1 MYFVHCKAI
10 RVLMFQAFLRKSY
23 SVALQ
28 SIYNGQTTLSSH
40 SGVIHVNPLCS
51 RNLHSCWCSDREIWV
66 SQLWISLFFKLHVH
80 VPVHVLVESPKILPK
95 WWHLHYRYR
104 FRSLVSHSFTF
115 TSAITNS
122 LDSLDDRALTCWFS
136 CLHVFQMT
144 KFRNTCTSK
153 VIFLEEAATC
163 TC

>member
-51 RNLHSCWCSDREIWV
+51 RNLGFSTLDFP
-66 SQLWISLFFKLHVH
+66 LF
-80 VPVHVLVESPKILPK
+80 
-95 WWHLHYRYR
+95 
-104 FRSLVSHSFTF
+104 
-115 TSAITNS
+115 
-122 LDSLDDRALTCWFS
+122 
-136 CLHVFQMT
+136 
-144 KFRNTCTSK
+144 
-153 VIFLEEAATC
+153 
-163 TC
+163 